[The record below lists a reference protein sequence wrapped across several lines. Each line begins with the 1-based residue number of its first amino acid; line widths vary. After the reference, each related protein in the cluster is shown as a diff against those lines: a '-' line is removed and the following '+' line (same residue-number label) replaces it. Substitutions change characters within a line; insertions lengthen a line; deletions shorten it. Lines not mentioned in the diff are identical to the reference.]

1 MKITVIGAGYVG
13 LSNAVL
19 LSDKNKVVLAEINPK
34 KIALLRAGKSPIF
47 DPLLQENL
55 SQRLHNISLTNE
67 LEKEAIDSDFVVIC
81 TPTNFV
87 EKTDSFDTSTIDEN
101 LSTLDRINFKGSII
115 VRSTVPIGYTN
126 SKQKEFKNLSIS
138 FFPEFLREGKALYDL
153 SLIHI

>member
-34 KIALLRAGKSPIF
+34 KIALLRAVKSPIF

-101 LSTLDRINFKGSII
+101 LSSLDRSNF
-115 VRSTVPIGYTN
+115 
-126 SKQKEFKNLSIS
+126 
-138 FFPEFLREGKALYDL
+138 
-153 SLIHI
+153 

>member
-55 SQRLHNISLTNE
+55 SQRLH
-67 LEKEAIDSDFVVIC
+67 
-81 TPTNFV
+81 
-87 EKTDSFDTSTIDEN
+87 
-101 LSTLDRINFKGSII
+101 
-115 VRSTVPIGYTN
+115 
-126 SKQKEFKNLSIS
+126 
-138 FFPEFLREGKALYDL
+138 L
-153 SLIHI
+153 SLIHISEPTRRYAIADAGVWV